1 MTNVVR
7 YAIDAYVKNIRM
19 LLLFSLAFIVAFFI
33 PVFASFPTFTDLG
46 GIFVR
51 SASVLQNLNPL
62 TTLVIVVAVFLSTLF
77 LSFAMVAINVVI
89 KHSRTMKGIGKEVLK
104 GLENYTGL
112 VFAVLILYSA
122 IVVLTGMLTH
132 STGYSAA
139 ITAIVGL
146 VLAPFFFYAPAS
158 IVIDDSK
165 ILRAFKKSAIFFV
178 KRIDYVLLW
187 LVVGIALLSIFDIVF
202 TLVGGQSALGIEV
215 SSIALLIFNSLFI
228 IPFMVVLQSELYM
241 KRFPLLKS

>member
-7 YAIDAYVKNIRM
+7 YAIDTYMKNIRM
-19 LLLFSLAFIVAFFI
+19 LLLFSLAFIVAFLI

-62 TTLVIVVAVFLSTLF
+62 TTLLIVVAVFLSTLF
-77 LSFAMVAINVVI
+77 LSFAMVAINVIV
-89 KHSRTMKGIGKEVLK
+89 KHSRTLSGIGKEVLK

-112 VFAVLILYSA
+112 VFATLILYTA
-122 IVVLTGMLTH
+122 IIVLVGMLTQ
-132 STGYSAA
+132 STGYSAL

-146 VLAPFFFYAPAS
+146 ALAPFFFYAPAS

-165 ILRAFKKSAIFFV
+165 MLRAFKKSAIFFV
-178 KRIDYVLLW
+178 RRFDYFLLW
-187 LVVGIALLSIFDIVF
+187 LVVGIALISVFDFIF
-202 TLVGGQSALGIEV
+202 TLIGGQGALGIEA

-228 IPFMVVLQSELYM
+228 IPFLVVLQSELYM